1 MVKLKNSGVSGG
13 YTMAKA
19 EIIEFEIDDK
29 LKKQVED
36 ILQPMGLS
44 IEDLINIFFHWSA
57 DHPSEAIQFLKTELN
72 REKNTNN
79 DM

>member
-1 MVKLKNSGVSGG
+1 
-13 YTMAKA
+13 MAKT

-44 IEDLINIFFHWSA
+44 IEDLINIFFHGAA

>member
-1 MVKLKNSGVSGG
+1 
-13 YTMAKA
+13 MAKT

-44 IEDLINIFFHWSA
+44 IEDLINIFFHWAA
-57 DHPSEAIQFLKTELN
+57 DHPSEAIT
-72 REKNTNN
+72 
-79 DM
+79 